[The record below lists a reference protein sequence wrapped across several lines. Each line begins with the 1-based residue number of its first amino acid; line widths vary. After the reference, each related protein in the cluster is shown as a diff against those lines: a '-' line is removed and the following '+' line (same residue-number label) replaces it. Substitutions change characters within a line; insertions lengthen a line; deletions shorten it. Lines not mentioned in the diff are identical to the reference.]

1 MSRTLILYST
11 TDGQTLRICRRIEE
25 ILVARGHQLQVLPVA
40 EAEAQLGGAG
50 LAPFDRVVIG
60 ASIRYGKHQPA
71 VFDFVRRHAAA
82 LGGKPSAFFT
92 VNVVARKP
100 AKNAP
105 DTNPY
110 MKKFL
115 KQVAWRPEV
124 LGVFAGK
131 INYPIYGWRDR
142 QVIRFI
148 MWMTKGPT
156 APDSVVE
163 FTDWSRVEAFAGE
176 VAALGG

>member
-1 MSRTLILYST
+1 MASILILYST
-11 TDGQTLRICRRIEE
+11 TDGQTRRIGER
-25 ILVARGHQLQVLPVA
+25 IQALLAAQQHDITLHNLL
-40 EAEAQLGGAG
+40 EADRQLGAAG
-50 LAPFDRVVIG
+50 LAPFDKVVIG

-71 VFDFVRRHAAA
+71 VFDFVNRHTAMLAV
-82 LGGKPSAFFT
+82 KPGAFFT

-115 KQVAWRPEV
+115 SQVPWQPAT

-131 INYPIYGWRDR
+131 INYPIYSFGDR

-148 MWMTKGPT
+148 MWMTNGPT
-156 APDSVVE
+156 RADAVVE
-163 FTDWSRVEAFAGE
+163 FTDWQLVEHFAREIG
-176 VAALGG
+176 AM

>member
-1 MSRTLILYST
+1 MASLLILYST
-11 TDGQTLRICRRIEE
+11 TDGQTRRICERIQA
-25 ILVARGHQLQVLPVA
+25 LLAARQHQVTLINLLDA
-40 EAEAQLGGAG
+40 DRELGAAG
-50 LAPFDRVVIG
+50 VAPFDKVVIG

-71 VFDFVRRHAAA
+71 VFDFVRRHAVALAA
-82 LGGKPSAFFT
+82 RPSAFFT

-100 AKNAP
+100 AKNTP

-115 KQVAWRPEV
+115 KQVPWQPTR

-131 INYPIYGWRDR
+131 INYPIYSFRDR
-142 QVIRFI
+142 HVIRFI

-156 APDSVVE
+156 QPDAVVE
-163 FTDWSRVEAFAGE
+163 FTDWQKVEAFAGE
-176 VAALGG
+176 IESM